1 MALVRDRGSSG
12 TGQRQGQQWYWSE
25 TGTAVVLVRD
35 KGSRVTGHRQE

>member
-25 TGTAVVLVRD
+25 TRVAGLLGTDRSSSD
-35 KGSRVTGHRQE
+35 TGQRQG